1 MAKIPEYQQRQLESS
16 VVGVPSL
23 DTSGK
28 RVAEGFTQ
36 LGETGMNV
44 FGRKMI
50 ERQQALDAVEA
61 NKQATDYEVELEKT
75 FQAHQ
80 QNNASDPVGK
90 TDLFK
95 AQAEQLLAERVK
107 NTKGKAA
114 QQSVAVIGQRILGN
128 KLAQEGK
135 WALEQQSS
143 NAVIDV
149 GETLGKRAES
159 AYQFGLDGDVQQ
171 ALEAFHTH
179 EKVLIA
185 SKAAISPESYAK
197 LQKAAPETL
206 AKAAVNGMLAS
217 HPEKVNE
224 FLKALPAGTLEPEQ
238 VAKYKE
244 EAKSAILNIQKTRE
258 FEYLTQTVAQKNPE
272 LFDRY
277 LNADPTLLGDL
288 ENYPDKKTAGI
299 MREII
304 LKQNPITADVKA
316 ERTLELYADYAQ
328 LGAIKRDGKVVSV
341 KADMES
347 VLKFQADVMKAVKNG
362 EISAKTGATFIK
374 DLSAPLAKKIAEKT
388 GKSFGEMVGFSQP
401 DDMQVGV
408 RAINDWVSK
417 QKNIA
422 NPNGTK
428 VEMLQRFVSRMNTE
442 KPKNREEVS
451 KLIKSIQVEQ
461 AQLDHPEIA
470 GMDVPPAAHYG
481 SSGVLAPVAP
491 GSKAPTS
498 AKVKAPYKRMY
509 SASTK
514 KYYRV
519 FPDGKKELDP
529 NQNA

>member
-16 VVGVPSL
+16 IVGVPSL

-28 RVAEGFTQ
+28 RIAAAVTD
-36 LGETGMNV
+36 LGETGMDV
-44 FGRKMI
+44 FGKQVA
-50 ERQQALDAVEA
+50 ERQNALDAVEA
-61 NKQATDYEVELEKT
+61 NKQATDFEVELEKT
-75 FQAHQ
+75 YRAHQ
-80 QNNASDPVGK
+80 QNNAADPVGK
-90 TDLFK
+90 TDMFK
-95 AQAEQLLAERVK
+95 AEAEQLLAERVK
-107 NTKGKAA
+107 NTKGKSA
-114 QQSVAVIGQRILGN
+114 QQSVTMIGQRILGN

-135 WALEQQSS
+135 WALDQQSN
-143 NAVIDV
+143 NALVDV
-149 GETLGKRAES
+149 TATISKRAEA
-159 AYQFGLDGDVQQ
+159 AYQYGLDGDVQQ
-171 ALEAFHTH
+171 SLDTFNRHPSDLA
-179 EKVLIA
+179 A
-185 SKAAISPESYAK
+185 SKSVLSADSYTK

-206 AKAAVNGMLAS
+206 AKASINGMLAS

-224 FLKALPAGTLEPEQ
+224 FIKSLPAGTLEPEQ

-244 EAKSAILNIQKTRE
+244 EAKSAVLNIQKTRE
-258 FEYLTQTVAQKNPE
+258 FEYLTQTVAENNPK

-288 ENYPDKKTAGI
+288 ENMADKKTAGI

-304 LKQNPITADVKA
+304 LKQNPVAADVKA
-316 ERTLELYADYAQ
+316 ERTLELYSDYAQ
-328 LGAIKRDGKVVSV
+328 LGAVRRDGKVVSV

-362 EISAKTGATFIK
+362 EIGAKTGAMFIK

-408 RAINDWVSK
+408 RAINTWVDK

-428 VEMLQRFVSRMNTE
+428 VEMLQRFVSRVETE

-451 KLIKSIQVEQ
+451 KLINAIQVEQ

-470 GMDVPPAAHYG
+470 GMAVPPAAHYS
-481 SSGVLAPVAP
+481 SSGVLAPVSP
-491 GSKAPTS
+491 GSKATTTS
-498 AKVKAPYKRMY
+498 KVNAPYKRRY
-509 SASTK
+509 SPSTK

-519 FPDGKKELDP
+519 FADGTTELDP